1 MKLGLRDTCKG
12 INMEKRKKIKVS
24 GWVEDNVKDSN
35 IPIYCPKCGS
45 KLHVVNA
52 LQTEAKIIF
61 IYCPNSK
68 CRYAEEFEE

>member
-1 MKLGLRDTCKG
+1 MGT
-12 INMEKRKKIKVS
+12 NNEEKRKKIRVE
-24 GWVEDNVKDSN
+24 GWVEDETSVSN
-35 IPIYCPKCGS
+35 IPVYCPKCGS
-45 KLHVVNA
+45 KLRIVNA

>member
-1 MKLGLRDTCKG
+1 MGGEGKGLERRGKDD
-12 INMEKRKKIKVS
+12 RKKIVVR
-24 GWVEDNVKDSN
+24 GWIETDETQTSN
-35 IPIYCPKCGS
+35 IPTVCPKCGA
-45 KLHVVNA
+45 KLRVVNA